1 MFFKMFFKENFTS
14 PSFILNNG
22 LDGVLEVPLTV
33 KDADTELPEDI
44 LELITEILKNTH
56 KGQTPLFNTQVEE
69 FMALAKKLENKILD
83 NFSNFDI
90 SEQELSVLDRKFS
103 PIF

>member
-33 KDADTELPEDI
+33 KDADNELPEDI

-56 KGQTPLFNTQVEE
+56 KG
-69 FMALAKKLENKILD
+69 
-83 NFSNFDI
+83 
-90 SEQELSVLDRKFS
+90 
-103 PIF
+103 